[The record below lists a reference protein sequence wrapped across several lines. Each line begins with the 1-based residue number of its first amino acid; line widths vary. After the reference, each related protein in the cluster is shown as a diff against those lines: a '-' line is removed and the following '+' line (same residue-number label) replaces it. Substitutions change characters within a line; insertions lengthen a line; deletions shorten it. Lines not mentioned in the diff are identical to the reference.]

1 MTNTTNGT
9 LLASVRGR
17 RSIDASRAAKRSVK
31 RGRTALGA
39 LAFRALARAFA
50 WLVLFGRPDR
60 STGRAIGLVCGP
72 DLCARLSR
80 LFAGVGRV
88 RRDEAE
94 SAAARLPLR
103 AEASP
108 PLRRSPPPRRFGVSR
123 FAFISRLSR
132 WPAVI

>member
-17 RSIDASRAAKRSVK
+17 RSTDASRAAKRSVK
-31 RGRTALGA
+31 RGRTTLGA

-50 WLVLFGRPDR
+50 WLVLLGRADR

-72 DLCARLSR
+72 DLGARASR
-80 LFAGVGRV
+80 VGAELLCGRV

-94 SAAARLPLR
+94 SALVRLLFRAAP
-103 AEASP
+103 S
-108 PLRRSPPPRRFGVSR
+108 RRSMRSLT
-123 FAFISRLSR
+123 A
-132 WPAVI
+132 